1 MPEYRYQFQLADG
14 TAIVVDDWE
23 QTMEEL
29 EKALNFGQPPFDQ
42 SFVMIGPQLV
52 RVDSIIGVKP
62 LHAGSAGF

>member
-14 TAIVVDDWE
+14 TGIVVDDWE

-29 EKALNFGQPPFDQ
+29 EKALNFGQSPFNQ
-42 SFVMIGPQLV
+42 SFVTIGPQLV

-62 LHAGSAGF
+62 LGADSAGF